1 MNFFARLIL
10 VVGAGFLV
18 SCENDIDKVNLLKVE
33 HLPLVSQTDAVLNYS
48 DSAVIRMRLNAK
60 LLERYEGED
69 PYLEMKKGMNIYLFD
84 IDGDT
89 TTQMKANYA
98 IKYDKKKTMVAK
110 GNVVVVNAQG
120 EQLDTEELTWDEAN
134 QKIFTKAFVK
144 ITTNDKI
151 IMGEGMEA
159 NQFFTK
165 YKINKIKGIIKV
177 KQDQ

>member
-1 MNFFARLIL
+1 MS
-10 VVGAGFLV
+10 FLSRIFLFV
-18 SCENDIDKVNLLKVE
+18 LATFLFSCENDIDKVNLLKPDN
-33 HLPLVSQTDAVLNYS
+33 LPLVSQKDAILNYS
-48 DSAVIRMRLNAK
+48 DSAVIRMRLHAK
-60 LLERYEGED
+60 LLERYEGEE
-69 PYLEMKKGMNIYLFD
+69 PYLEMKKGMHIELFD

-98 IKYDKKKTMVAK
+98 IKYDKKKIMVAK

-120 EQLDTEELTWDEAN
+120 EQLDTEELTWDEAA
-134 QKIFTKAFVK
+134 QKIYTTAFVK
-144 ITTNDKI
+144 ITTKDKI

-177 KQDQ
+177 KQE